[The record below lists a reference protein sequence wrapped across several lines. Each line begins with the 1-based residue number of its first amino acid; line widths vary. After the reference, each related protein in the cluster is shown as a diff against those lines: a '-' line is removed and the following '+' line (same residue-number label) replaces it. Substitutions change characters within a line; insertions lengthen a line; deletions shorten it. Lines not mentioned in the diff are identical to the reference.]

1 MTKGRPVSA
10 GSPVGGPTRGI
21 TASDLAPTINAW
33 FRANARALP
42 WREAGFSPWGIL
54 VSEFMLQQTP
64 VARVIAPLHLWLERW
79 PTPAALAAVP
89 SGEAV
94 RAWGRLGYPR
104 RALRLHACA
113 VQITERF
120 GGRVPDDVGQ
130 LLTLPGIGDYTA
142 RAVAVFA
149 FGHRH
154 PVVDT
159 NVRRVL
165 ARALDGAAEPAPPS
179 TIRDLAAMD
188 AVLPRD
194 DAEARVTN
202 AAIMELGALVCT
214 ARAPRCGECPVADL
228 CSWRA
233 AGYPEHTGPRRK
245 TQARYAGSDRQV
257 RGIIMAELRES
268 DTPLAHDE
276 ITALWADAD
285 QLARALA
292 SLLTDELVTGDA
304 TAGYQLPE

>member
-1 MTKGRPVSA
+1 MSA
-10 GSPVGGPTRGI
+10 GSPMSTSGPMSGRHT
-21 TASDLAPTINAW
+21 SDLAPAVNVW

-42 WREAGFSPWGIL
+42 WRESGFSPWGIL

-64 VARVIAPLHLWLERW
+64 VARVIAPLQLWLERW
-79 PTPAALAAVP
+79 PTPQSLAASP

-120 GGRVPDDVGQ
+120 GGAVPDDVEQ
-130 LLTLPGIGDYTA
+130 LLTLPGVGDYTA

-149 FGHRH
+149 YGHRH

-165 ARALDGAAEPAPPS
+165 ARALDGTAEPAPPS
-179 TIRDLAAMD
+179 TTRDLAAME
-188 AVLPRD
+188 AVLPQGD
-194 DAEARVTN
+194 VEARVTN
-202 AAIMELGALVCT
+202 AAIMELGALLCT
-214 ARAPRCGECPVADL
+214 ARTPRCSECPIANL
-228 CSWRA
+228 CTWRA
-233 AGYPEHTGPRRK
+233 AGFPKHVGPRRK
-245 TQARYAGSDRQV
+245 VQARYAGSDRQV
-257 RGIIMAELRES
+257 RGVIMAELRNS

-276 ITALWADAD
+276 ITALWADAN

-292 SLLTDELVTGDA
+292 SLRTDELVTGDA
-304 TAGYQLPE
+304 IAGYQLPE